1 MVRSASQ
8 TFCWKGVPSGA
19 RGSVN
24 LRREPCEILPDLFGG
39 LAQQGSGFRR
49 GAACG
54 ALRDLRAESDGRHGF
69 LRRRDRQR
77 ADRRFELHGI
87 RHKFFRV

>member
-8 TFCWKGVPSGA
+8 TFCWKGVPSG
-19 RGSVN
+19 GEGQ
-24 LRREPCEILPDLFGG
+24 REIAAQACEIVADPFGG
-39 LAQQGSGFRR
+39 PAQQGRGFRL

-54 ALRDLRAESDGRHGF
+54 ALRNLCAESDGRYGLF
-69 LRRRDRQR
+69 GRRDRQR